1 MCLLEFMMH
10 GCMLVTLGKAI
21 VITSF
26 VLGEYTSVEY
36 HYLRAILELRETI
49 SWCCLQ
55 LGSFPY
61 DPKLVA
67 VVACFES
74 LCTMPLLDI

>member
-26 VLGEYTSVEY
+26 VLGEYMSVE
-36 HYLRAILELRETI
+36 
-49 SWCCLQ
+49 
-55 LGSFPY
+55 
-61 DPKLVA
+61 
-67 VVACFES
+67 
-74 LCTMPLLDI
+74 